1 MLHDTLPSSATAQQ
15 KRLDSSISSVFV
27 LPMPE
32 PPYDRALALASQV
45 RTMRDHYLDVSCGCG
60 DRRVIALGVMVRDRS
75 MATATLAHIALKLT
89 CHGCTTGPD
98 EVHLCATIYGRE
110 APTFGGGVV
119 WTLPLVQRPTGG
131 SYHLR
136 HRKQGDAITHGA
148 DG

>member
-1 MLHDTLPSSATAQQ
+1 MFNDTLPSSLAFQQ
-15 KRLDSSISSVFV
+15 KGLDSSTCSVFV
-27 LPMPE
+27 LTMPE

-45 RTMRDHYLDVSCGCG
+45 RTMRDHFLDVSCGCG

-98 EVHLCATIYGRE
+98 EVHLCATVYERE
-110 APTFGGGVV
+110 APIFGGGVV
-119 WTLPLVQRPTGG
+119 WTLPLVQRPPGG

-136 HRKQGDAITHGA
+136 YRKQGMQ
-148 DG
+148 